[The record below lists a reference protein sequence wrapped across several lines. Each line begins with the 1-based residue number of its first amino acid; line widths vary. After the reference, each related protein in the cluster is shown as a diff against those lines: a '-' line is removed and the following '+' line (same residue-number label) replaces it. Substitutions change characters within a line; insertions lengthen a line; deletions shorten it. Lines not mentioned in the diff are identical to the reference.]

1 MTAQVLTANRLS
13 DGEVVFLGGGAWVEH
28 ITAADLFI
36 GDASADALAH
46 AEAQP
51 TVVVAPYLIDV
62 TPVDGVPVPVAYRE
76 RLRAIG
82 PTTHRDLGKQ
92 AEDARE
98 AQVIEAAQGAARS
111 TGRVAL
117 IKRK

>member
-1 MTAQVLTANRLS
+1 MTAQVLTANRLA
-13 DGEVVFLGGGAWVEH
+13 DGEVVFLGGGRWVEH

-36 GDASADALAH
+36 GDASAAALAQ

-62 TPVDGVPVPVAYRE
+62 TPVDGVPSPSPTASACAR
-76 RLRAIG
+76 RPHHPPRPRQTGRGRPRSSGDRGRA
-82 PTTHRDLGKQ
+82 
-92 AEDARE
+92 
-98 AQVIEAAQGAARS
+98 GAARS